1 MANELNTE
9 ELLDEVN
16 RQHVAVADLI
26 MVPKKS
32 FCFLEFLS
40 ILDSQAVLE
49 ALNGTCTL
57 GQNGAPLLMS
67 YCASIPWSSREL
79 WNCALPPGVFLLKD
93 CISDKLEQELLNSLK
108 WKADDE
114 IKSAEGK
121 NEKKTSNDQLK
132 HRQVQHFGYEFFYTS
147 NNVDPECPLLDR
159 RIPAACD
166 SIWDH
171 LASELPQF
179 ADFRPDQLTVNR
191 YEPGQGIPPHCDTHS
206 CFEDPILSLS
216 LGSGVVMEFRN
227 PQSSEHLQ
235 VLLPRR
241 SLLVMSGEARYGW
254 THGIT
259 PRMSDVI
266 KLNEHVT
273 VVRRQLSRVSFTFRK
288 LKLPPSCSCQFPGL
302 CDVIRPAEKMS
313 EVTDQ
318 LAAKLEIEN
327 VHKVY
332 NEIGAHFSETR
343 HSPWPNV
350 ENFMKSLPKGAVL
363 LDIGCGNGKY
373 LSVNEDNLLKLGCD
387 RSESLLKVCVERNFN
402 VFQCDCLAVPFRDES
417 VDAAISI
424 AVIHHLAT
432 RDRRLKAIE
441 NMARVLVKGGTAL
454 IYVWAKDQQKENV
467 KSTYLLQH
475 NKKSEPKSANEVATF
490 KIDEA
495 EIQLPVHRNRTQFSH
510 TSDGNVLV
518 PWKLKSTEEDER
530 QKVFLRYYHV
540 FDEGELEN
548 LCSELPNIEIVRS
561 YYDQG
566 NHCVVLKKKL

>member
-1 MANELNTE
+1 MNTE

-16 RQHVAVADLI
+16 RHHVAVADLI

-32 FCFLEFLS
+32 FCFLEFNS
-40 ILDSQAVLE
+40 ASDSQIILE

-67 YCASIPWSSREL
+67 YCTTIPWSSQEL
-79 WNCALPPGVFLLKD
+79 WNSLLPPGMFLLEN
-93 CISDKLEQELLNSLK
+93 CVSEELERQLLHNLE
-108 WKADDE
+108 WKADQGN
-114 IKSAEGK
+114 KTT
-121 NEKKTSNDQLK
+121 TSNDQLK
-132 HRQVQHFGYEFFYTS
+132 HRQVQHFGYEFLYTT
-147 NNVDPECPLLDR
+147 NNVDPTCPLVDR
-159 RIPAACD
+159 LIPTATD
-166 SIWDH
+166 EIWNH
-171 LASELPQF
+171 LAAELPQF

-216 LGSGVVMEFRN
+216 LGSGIVMEFRK
-227 PQSSEHLQ
+227 PQSSSHLK

-241 SLLVMSGEARYGW
+241 SLLVMSGESRYGW

-266 KLNEHVT
+266 KVNDHIT
-273 VVRRQLSRVSFTFRK
+273 VVRRQLRVSFTFRK
-288 LKLPPSCSCQFPGL
+288 LKIPPTCACHFVGL
-302 CDVIRPAEKMS
+302 CDVVRPAEKLS

-350 ENFMKSLPKGAVL
+350 ENFIKNLADGAVL

-373 LSVNEDNLLKLGCD
+373 LANAGNLLKLGCD
-387 RSESLLKVCVERNFN
+387 RSESLLSVCLERNFN

-432 RDRRLKAIE
+432 HDRRLKAIE

-475 NKKSEPKSANEVATF
+475 NKKTEPKSANEVATF
-490 KIDEA
+490 KIDEE

-518 PWKLKSTEEDER
+518 PWKLKSKEEDD

-548 LCSELPNIEIVRS
+548 LCTELPNIEIIQS

-566 NHCVVLKKKL
+566 NHCVVIKKKF

>member
-1 MANELNTE
+1 MNTE
-9 ELLDEVN
+9 GLLDEVA
-16 RQHVAVADLI
+16 RQHVAVADII

-32 FCFLEFLS
+32 FCFLEFHS
-40 ILDSQAVLE
+40 SSDSQIIYE
-49 ALNGTCTL
+49 ALNGSCPL

-67 YCASIPWSSREL
+67 YCVAIPWSSREL
-79 WNCALPPGVFLLKD
+79 WNGELPPGIFILEDCVSKELEKLLLSELKWAAD
-93 CISDKLEQELLNSLK
+93 GNDKL
-108 WKADDE
+108 A
-114 IKSAEGK
+114 G
-121 NEKKTSNDQLK
+121 NDQLK
-132 HRQVQHFGYEFFYTS
+132 HREVQHFGYEFLYTS
-147 NNVDPECPLLDR
+147 NNVDPSCPLTNC

-166 SIWDH
+166 KIWNH
-171 LASELPQF
+171 LATTLPQF
-179 ADFRPDQLTVNR
+179 ASFRPDQLTVNR

-206 CFEDPILSLS
+206 CFEDPIVSLS
-216 LGSGVVMEFRN
+216 LGSAVVMEFRN
-227 PQSSEHLQ
+227 PQSSNHLS
-235 VLLPRR
+235 VLLPSR
-241 SLLVMSGEARYGW
+241 SLLVMSGESRFGW

-266 KLNEHVT
+266 KPNEHVT
-273 VVRRQLSRVSFTFRK
+273 VARRQLRISFTFRK
-288 LKLPPSCSCQFPGL
+288 LKIPPTCACHFPGL
-302 CDVIRPAEKMS
+302 CDVNRPAEKLC
-313 EVTDQ
+313 EVTEQ
-318 LAAKLEIEN
+318 LAAKLEIAN

-350 ENFMKSLPKGAVL
+350 ENFIKSLPNGSVL

-373 LSVNEDNLLKLGCD
+373 LGKVENLLKLGCD
-387 RSESLLKVCVERNFN
+387 RSDALLSVCLERSFN

-432 RDRRLKAIE
+432 HERRRMAIE

-475 NKKSEPKSANEVATF
+475 NKKSEPNVASEMATF
-490 KIDEA
+490 KIDEE
-495 EIQLPVHRNRTQFSH
+495 EIQLPIHLNRTQFSH

-518 PWKLKSTEEDER
+518 PWKLKSKEDT
-530 QKVFLRYYHV
+530 QKVFLRFYHV
-540 FDEGELEN
+540 FEDRELEN
-548 LCSELPNIEIVRS
+548 LCSELPNIEIVKS

-566 NHCVVLKKKL
+566 NHCVVIKKRI